1 MKSLLVLTRI
11 FIAMLFVAG
20 TIPSAWA
27 APIANAGP
35 DITIAD
41 YDGNASV
48 TQRLNGSGSQAPV
61 GVIVSWNWTW
71 SGGSASGQ
79 ITEGT
84 FPVTNSATTV
94 TLTVT
99 DSLGGTASD
108 TLQLAAYAKEA
119 ALFKDFT
126 KPTYRDVGGGLEGRV
141 AGNTLVI
148 DYGGVDVFRRSGN
161 VWTQTPFPTSSANHL
176 TVDQDTVVS
185 GFFAVPTDLTVTR
198 YNGSQWLASPLTLSV
213 PPPGGY
219 NFVNTRLFAVDPQT
233 VVISDF
239 FDDTH
244 GTDAGKLFVYNWS
257 GNDWNFLTELSPP
270 AHLAG
275 ERFGQTIAVQDD
287 LIVASSL
294 NAARDGNEF
303 HVFRKTAGI
312 WSHEITFNGQSPT
325 RPNGKFNWGFGL
337 GGGVIASEVY
347 DENGGFYRMLIYQKT
362 GGTWVETVID
372 QNPPFYSEFVVD
384 NDGTAIAASGFS
396 GSQFVYKKNAGSSGW
411 STATI
416 TQQQIKT
423 DDLNSGAR
431 VSDFTDG
438 ILTLRDGTQGL
449 VRVIDTRTNIHPIN
463 AEPVAS
469 AGDDIATTSYDGQPV
484 RVFLNGGG
492 TTDIDELLGH
502 DYVWTWPGGTA
513 SGVQTFAWLDP
524 QVSSVELTVTDG
536 NGAISRDSIAVDI
549 VAPPVV
555 EAGDDVVVVDS
566 DGDGSIRMKV
576 SGSVVSQD
584 YPISSWNWRWPGG
597 TFNGQSGT
605 ITIGQPADGESV
617 VLEVLDENGLSRETS
632 FGFRLLDP
640 NPAPFILK
648 PADGKSGDLYGWSV
662 AIDQGTAMVGALNK
676 VTSGFPLG
684 ATYLAEN
691 INNIWQQYQLAPGT
705 GNAQG
710 SDVLIEGDE
719 AFVGTHSNTSGG
731 SVRVYRRQSGNWVD
745 TQTLTPGSGGFNF
758 GLTIAKSGNFLLV
771 GAPGSTIT
779 QSSEGAAYLYEK
791 VGNIWTFRQ
800 RLQSPVP
807 ESYGRFGTAVAIHGD
822 ALVVGSSKF
831 NENYNLG
838 IAHVFEKSPT
848 VWNLV
853 ATLQSDLSLNSLP
866 GYDVY
871 GRSVAINSTEIL
883 IGAPEDPANPTG
895 SIYRYT
901 RTAGVWTPNG
911 RIVPVLPPSPPPNV
925 TKFGAGLNLKG
936 DILVVGVPG
945 NSTSGNKGSVST
957 YLFKNGAWESK
968 GSLVMTLAIDPFFH
982 PNAGDFAATSSS
994 IDHDGKDLII
1004 GATNARSS
1012 TGLQTGKAYI
1022 YRNYAALNP
1031 NANYEPLA
1039 NAGVNI
1045 TADDTLVRGPAPDY
1059 LITEPLGSEMV
1070 TLNGSS
1076 STDQE
1081 NAIVSYE
1088 WSWPGGSA
1096 SGVTAA
1102 ARFPVG
1108 TTTVTLT
1115 VTDNKNIVN
1124 TDTVNITVSLAQ
1136 TIPAALPVTTGNTL
1150 TLNLPSPDAKWRLS
1164 SEFLWHGDGESASN
1178 VVDGATYQIEIIAF
1192 PGSTEVLTTFVT
1204 VEGTSTTEDLELDLA
1219 EPATTTGSISF
1230 PETGQGFSWRLT
1242 GESLWRNVTDNG
1254 DQNEDDLEA
1263 VLPTGEYRIEFKP
1276 VTGFATPLSRI
1287 VSINDGS
1294 IVGLDWS
1301 DYLRISNF
1309 DPAHTFDL
1317 PASPDLAA
1325 DPYQYIGMIRSPLG
1339 RGTGTVVAERV
1350 VLTAAHLFFDANG
1363 LQWSDAQWFSRQQQG
1378 ARQAPPIAPRGV
1390 LYRTSYAKLV
1400 APDSVEG
1407 TIPDLPDDDQE
1418 VDFAVLYFST
1428 ETNWDQGSA
1437 NFLQSTA
1444 AKNWLT
1450 GTENKQAAG
1459 YPQRSQPYEHRGKIF
1474 TKQFTAPLSPLD
1486 GNSPPKL
1493 YETSAVFGD
1502 GGASGSALFV
1512 QPQGG
1517 TRSYPAA
1524 ILLAGQGRGV
1534 YHVIDADITRMIKD
1548 GEDAASGNDEVLDS
1562 NSSLLDFEGLGS
1574 FTTVAVH
1581 VNPAAARTNAR
1592 WSIKPKTGAGIS
1604 NMKITREVLYDSDWD
1619 NITITFTAVSGYAT
1633 PAPLKIFKNSLTP
1646 DATNTYNFTYTVLPP
1661 PAEPP
1666 TPLQAWK
1673 DLHGINNLSADG
1685 DKDGMDNLL
1694 EYALN
1699 RDPGTADYR
1708 RGIRNT
1714 ANPSQ
1719 STYAEYDVYVS
1730 TNAEGIT
1737 YKVKASN
1744 NLNRTNTTT
1753 LATFTNADG
1762 PSGYRKVTDTQPIST
1777 STKRFAWLEV
1787 VAPSP

>member
-1 MKSLLVLTRI
+1 MKSLLVLTRTL
-11 FIAMLFVAG
+11 IAMLFVASF
-20 TIPSAWA
+20 IPSTRA

-41 YDGNASV
+41 YDGNAAV
-48 TQRLNGSGSQAPV
+48 TQRLNGSASQAPV
-61 GVIVSWNWTW
+61 GQIVSWQW
-71 SGGSASGQ
+71 SWPGGSASGE

-84 FPVTNSATTV
+84 FPAANSPVTV

-99 DSLGGTASD
+99 DSLGGVASD
-108 TLQLAAYAKEA
+108 TLQLAAYTKEV
-119 ALFKDFT
+119 ALFKDFI

-176 TVDQDTVVS
+176 AVDQDTVVS

-198 YNGSQWLASPLTLSV
+198 YNGSEWLASPLALSV

-219 NFVNTRLFAVDPQT
+219 DFVNTRQFAVDPQT
-233 VVISDF
+233 AVISDF

-244 GTDAGKLFVYNWS
+244 GTDAGRLFVYDWS
-257 GNDWNFLTELSPP
+257 GNNWTFLAELTPP

-275 ERFGQTIAVQDD
+275 EYFGQHIAVHGD
-287 LIVASSL
+287 LIVASSR

-303 HVFRKTAGI
+303 HVFRKTAGT
-312 WSHEITFNGQSPT
+312 WNHEISFNGQSPT

-337 GGGVIASEVY
+337 GGGVIASQVY
-347 DENGGFYRMLIYQKT
+347 DDNGGFYRMLVYQKV

-372 QNPPFYSEFVVD
+372 PNPAFYSEFVVD
-384 NDGTAIAASGFS
+384 NDGTSIAACGFS
-396 GSQFVYKKNAGSSGW
+396 GSQFIYKKDAVSSDW
-411 STATI
+411 STATFS
-416 TQQQIKT
+416 QQQIKT
-423 DDLNSGAR
+423 DDLAVGAR
-431 VSDFTDG
+431 VSDFSDG
-438 ILTLRDGTQGL
+438 LLTLRDGTQGL
-449 VRVIDTRTNIHPIN
+449 LRVIDTRTNIHPIN

-502 DYVWTWPGGTA
+502 DYLWTWQGGTA
-513 SGVQTFAWLDP
+513 SGVQIFAWLDP
-524 QVSSVELTVTDG
+524 QVSTVELTVTDA

-549 VAPPVV
+549 VAPPVIQ
-555 EAGDDVVVVDS
+555 AGDDVVVVDS
-566 DGDGSIRMKV
+566 DGDGSIRMNV
-576 SGSVVSQD
+576 SGSIVSTD

-597 TFNGQSGT
+597 TFSGQSGT

-648 PADGKSGDLYGWSV
+648 PADGKSGDFYGWSV
-662 AIDQGTAMVGALNK
+662 AINQGTSMVGALNK

-691 INNIWQQYQLAPGT
+691 INNVWQQYQLAPGT

-745 TQTLTPGSGGFNF
+745 SQTLTPGSGGFNF
-758 GLTIAKSGNFLLV
+758 GLTVSKSGSFLLV
-771 GAPGSTIT
+771 GAPGSSFSQT
-779 QSSEGAAYLYEK
+779 SEGAAYLYEK
-791 VGNIWTFRQ
+791 IGSTWTFRQ
-800 RLQSPVP
+800 RFLSPVP
-807 ESYGRFGTAVAIHGD
+807 EFRGAFGTSVAIHGST
-822 ALVVGSSKF
+822 LVVGSSKY
-831 NENYNLG
+831 NENYNSG
-838 IAHVFEKSPT
+838 IVHVFENSPT
-848 VWNLV
+848 LWNLV
-853 ATLQSDLSLNSLP
+853 ATLKSDIALNSLP
-866 GYDVY
+866 GYDVF
-871 GRSVAINSTEIL
+871 GRAVAINATEIL
-883 IGAPEDPANPTG
+883 IGVPEDPANPSG

-901 RTAGVWTPNG
+901 RTAGIWNSSG
-911 RIVPVLPPSPPPNV
+911 RIVPIPPSPNI
-925 TKFGAGLNLKG
+925 TKFGAGLHLKG
-936 DILVVGVPG
+936 DILMVGVPG
-945 NSTSGNKGSVST
+945 DNTGGIKGSVRT
-957 YLFKNGAWESK
+957 YRFVNGAWEPK
-968 GSLVMTLAIDPFFH
+968 GSLAMSLAVDPFFN
-982 PNAGDFAATSSS
+982 PNAGDFASTSSS
-994 IDHDGKDLII
+994 IDHDGKDLIV
-1004 GATNARSS
+1004 GATHARTP

-1039 NAGVNI
+1039 NAGANI
-1045 TADDTLVRGPAPDY
+1045 TANDTIVRDPGTN

-1070 TLNGSS
+1070 TLNGSA

-1081 NAIVSYE
+1081 NAIVSYA
-1088 WSWPGGSA
+1088 WSWPGGNA
-1096 SGVTAA
+1096 SGVMTS

-1115 VTDNKNIVN
+1115 VTDNKNIIN
-1124 TDTVNITVSLAQ
+1124 TDTVNVTVALAQ
-1136 TIPAALPVTTGNTL
+1136 TIPAAPPTTTGNTL

-1164 SEFLWHGDGESASN
+1164 SEFLWHEDGGSATN

-1192 PGSTEVLTTFVT
+1192 PGSTDVLTTFVT
-1204 VEGTSTTEDLELDLA
+1204 MTGANTTEVLELELA

-1230 PETGQGFSWRLT
+1230 PETAQGFSWRLT
-1242 GESLWRNVTDNG
+1242 GESAWRNVTDNG
-1254 DQNEDDLEA
+1254 DENEDDIEA
-1263 VLPTGEYRIEFKP
+1263 PLPTGEYRIEFKP
-1276 VTGFATPLSRI
+1276 VAGFATPLSRS
-1287 VSINDGS
+1287 VTINENS
-1294 IVGLDWS
+1294 TVGLDWG

-1309 DPAHTFDL
+1309 DPARTFDL
-1317 PASPDLAA
+1317 APSPDLAA
-1325 DPYQYIGMIRSPLG
+1325 DPHQYIGMIRSPLG

-1350 VLTAAHLFFDANG
+1350 VLTAAHLFFDSNG

-1378 ARQAPPIAPRGV
+1378 ARQAPPVAPRGV

-1407 TIPDLPDDDQE
+1407 TIADLPDDDQE
-1418 VDFAVLYFST
+1418 VDFAVLYFS
-1428 ETNWDQGSA
+1428 EPNWDQGSA
-1437 NFLQSTA
+1437 NFLQSTPQ
-1444 AKNWLT
+1444 KNWLT
-1450 GTENKQAAG
+1450 GTENKLAVG
-1459 YPQRSQPYEHRGKIF
+1459 YPQRSQPHENRGKIF
-1474 TKQFTAPLSPLD
+1474 NKSFSTPLVPLD
-1486 GNSPPKL
+1486 SNPPPKL

-1517 TRSYPAA
+1517 TNSYPAA

-1534 YHVIDADITRMIKD
+1534 YHIIDEDITRMIKD

-1562 NSSLLDFEGLGS
+1562 NSSLLDFEGLGN
-1574 FTTVAVH
+1574 FTKIAVH

-1604 NMKITREVLYDSDWD
+1604 NMKVTREVLYDDAWD
-1619 NITITFTAVSGYAT
+1619 NITITFTAVSGYST
-1633 PAPLKIFKNSLTP
+1633 PAPLKIFKGSLSP
-1646 DATNTYNFTYTVLPP
+1646 DATNTYNFTYTALPP
-1661 PAEPP
+1661 PVAPL
-1666 TPLQAWK
+1666 TPLQAWQA
-1673 DLHGINNLSADG
+1673 LHGITNMAADG
-1685 DKDGMDNLL
+1685 DNDDMNNLL
-1694 EYALN
+1694 EYAFDRN
-1699 RDPGTADYR
+1699 PGSADHR
-1708 RGIRNT
+1708 AGIRNT
-1714 ANPSQ
+1714 AAPSQ
-1719 STYAEYDVYVS
+1719 NVYAEFDVYVS
-1730 TNAEGIT
+1730 ASASGIT
-1737 YKVKASN
+1737 YRVKAADTPDRAN
-1744 NLNRTNTTT
+1744 AIT
-1753 LATFTNADG
+1753 LATFTSANGTSA
-1762 PSGYRKVTDTQPIST
+1762 YRKVTDTQPISA
-1777 STKRFAWLEV
+1777 STKRFAWVEIVL
-1787 VAPSP
+1787 P